1 MSKNDKLYFKKLFQC
16 GFVALVS
23 VFIVA
28 SMIFSVY
35 FLGLSVKSKI
45 RKDINKPKKEH
56 TTSIYKDDKKRYK
69 GGIYVPEATTEPTTV
84 PDVVYETTTK
94 EKATESSTVKEETT
108 TKKNSDNKETTKRF
122 YDWEDLFPTTSPTK
136 PTKPEKP
143 SEPEKPSKP
152 EKPSEP
158 EFSTEL
164 QEPITK
170 AEISGKIVEP
180 IMPEHN

>member
-23 VFIVA
+23 VFIA
-28 SMIFSVY
+28 TSMIFSVY

-56 TTSIYKDDKKRYK
+56 TASVYKDDKKRYK

-94 EKATESSTVKEETT
+94 EKATESSTVKEKTT
-108 TKKNSDNKETTKRF
+108 TKKNSDNEETTKRF

-136 PTKPEKP
+136 PTE
-143 SEPEKPSKP
+143 P

-158 EFSTEL
+158 EFSTEP
-164 QEPITK
+164 QEPQEPTTK
-170 AEISGKIVEP
+170 AGISDKIVKP

>member
-1 MSKNDKLYFKKLFQC
+1 MSKNDKLYFKNLLQC

-23 VFIVA
+23 VFVVA

-45 RKDINKPKKEH
+45 RKDINKPKKEN
-56 TTSIYKDDKKRYK
+56 TTSIYKDDRKKYK
-69 GGIYVPEATTEPTTV
+69 GGIYVPETTTQNTTV
-84 PDVVYETTTK
+84 PDVVYETTAK

-108 TKKNSDNKETTKRF
+108 TKKNSDNEETTKRF
-122 YDWEDLFPTTSPTK
+122 YDWKDLFPTTSPAK
-136 PTKPEKP
+136 PTA
-143 SEPEKPSKP
+143 P

-158 EFSTEL
+158 EFSTEP
-164 QEPITK
+164 QEPQEPTIK
-170 AEISGKIVEP
+170 AGISDKIVEP

>member
-16 GFVALVS
+16 GFIALVS

-45 RKDINKPKKEH
+45 RKDINKPKKEY
-56 TTSIYKDDKKRYK
+56 TTSAYKDDKKRYK
-69 GGIYVPEATTEPTTV
+69 GGIYVPEITTEPTTV

-136 PTKPEKP
+136 PTE
-143 SEPEKPSKP
+143 P

-158 EFSTEL
+158 EFSTEPQEP

-170 AEISGKIVEP
+170 AEISDKIVEP